1 MVLAVLLLISVSINI
16 VAMVYCIYQW
26 RVKLTQNVSGSG
38 EEKVE
43 EELYARVDDCQ
54 PEAVSTEQNEAYGE
68 SSSFTPNPSDD
79 TTGL

>member
-16 VAMVYCIYQW
+16 VAMVYCIYQR
-26 RVKLTQNVSGSG
+26 RVKLTQNVSESG

-43 EELYARVDDCQ
+43 EELYTRVDDCQ
-54 PEAVSTEQNEAYGE
+54 PEAVSTEQNEAYE
-68 SSSFTPNPSDD
+68 QSSSFTPNPSDD